1 MKFKIEN
8 KTKRYIFYLI
18 ILLIL
23 YYFVETLPL
32 RQRQS
37 RNDLVSE
44 NIKSLEDTTKE
55 LSDIIA
61 QDKEAINN
69 FFYNQKTSEKILG
82 LIKTYP
88 ADRELKISD
97 NVKIFLQQEG
107 NPVKISYKD
116 NEFEIVNTKVR
127 DSEDS
132 KNNAAITYDVLVTKN
147 PNAANNYELIHDLK
161 TYMVDSYGQDAFD
174 NFLDRIIEQTI
185 KENEELIN
193 KLNTGKKEKWVLN

>member
-44 NIKSLEDTTKE
+44 NIKSLENTTKE

-61 QDKEAINN
+61 HDKEAINN

-88 ADRELKISD
+88 ADRELKIND
-97 NVKIFLQQEG
+97 NVKVFLQQEG

-132 KNNAAITYDVLVTKN
+132 KNNVAITYDVLVTKN

-193 KLNTGKKEKWVLN
+193 KLNTGKKEK

>member
-37 RNDLVSE
+37 RNDMVSE

-88 ADRELKISD
+88 ADRELKIND

-132 KNNAAITYDVLVTKN
+132 KNNVATVSYTHLTLPTSDLV
-147 PNAANNYELIHDLK
+147 
-161 TYMVDSYGQDAFD
+161 
-174 NFLDRIIEQTI
+174 
-185 KENEELIN
+185 
-193 KLNTGKKEKWVLN
+193 

>member
-32 RQRQS
+32 RQRKS

-88 ADRELKISD
+88 ADRELKISE
-97 NVKIFLQQEG
+97 NVRIFLQQEG

-132 KNNAAITYDVLVTKN
+132 KNNVAITYDVLVTKN

>member
-97 NVKIFLQQEG
+97 NVRIFLQQEG
-107 NPVKISYKD
+107 NPVKISFKD

-132 KNNAAITYDVLVTKN
+132 KNNVAITYDVLVTKN

-193 KLNTGKKEKWVLN
+193 KLNTGKKEK

>member
-18 ILLIL
+18 ILIIL

-132 KNNAAITYDVLVTKN
+132 KNNVAITYDVLVTKN

-193 KLNTGKKEKWVLN
+193 KLNTGKKKK

>member
-37 RNDLVSE
+37 RNDMVSE

-132 KNNAAITYDVLVTKN
+132 KNNVAITYDVLVTKN

-193 KLNTGKKEKWVLN
+193 KLNTGKKEK

>member
-132 KNNAAITYDVLVTKN
+132 KNNVAITYDVLVTKN

-174 NFLDRIIEQTI
+174 SFLDRIIEQTI

-193 KLNTGKKEKWVLN
+193 KLNTGKKEK

>member
-97 NVKIFLQQEG
+97 NVRIFLQQEG
-107 NPVKISYKD
+107 NPVKISFKD

-132 KNNAAITYDVLVTKN
+132 KNNVAITYDVLVTKN

-174 NFLDRIIEQTI
+174 NFLDRTIEQTI

-193 KLNTGKKEKWVLN
+193 KLNTGKKEK

>member
-97 NVKIFLQQEG
+97 NVRIFLQQEG
-107 NPVKISYKD
+107 NPVKISFKD

-132 KNNAAITYDVLVTKN
+132 KNNVAITYDVLVTKN

>member
-88 ADRELKISD
+88 ADRELKISE
-97 NVKIFLQQEG
+97 NVRIFLQQEG

-132 KNNAAITYDVLVTKN
+132 KNNVAITYDVLVTKN

>member
-37 RNDLVSE
+37 RNDMVSE

-88 ADRELKISD
+88 ADRELKIND

-132 KNNAAITYDVLVTKN
+132 KNNVAITYDVLVTKN

-193 KLNTGKKEKWVLN
+193 KLNTGKKEK

>member
-1 MKFKIEN
+1 MKIKIEN

-132 KNNAAITYDVLVTKN
+132 KNNVAITYDVLVTKN
-147 PNAANNYELIHDLK
+147 PNTANNYELIHDLK
-161 TYMVDSYGQDAFD
+161 TYMVDYYGQDAFD

>member
-37 RNDLVSE
+37 RNDMVSE

-107 NPVKISYKD
+107 NPVKNSYKD

-132 KNNAAITYDVLVTKN
+132 KNNVAITYDVLVTKN

>member
-61 QDKEAINN
+61 QDKEAIYN

-193 KLNTGKKEKWVLN
+193 KLNTGKKEK

>member
-61 QDKEAINN
+61 QDKGAINN

-88 ADRELKISD
+88 ADRELKIND

-107 NPVKISYKD
+107 NPVKISYKG

-127 DSEDS
+127 DSDDS
-132 KNNAAITYDVLVTKN
+132 KNNVAITYDVLVTKN

-161 TYMVDSYGQDAFD
+161 TYMVDSYGQDALD

-193 KLNTGKKEKWVLN
+193 KLNTGKKEK

>member
-8 KTKRYIFYLI
+8 KTKRYIFYII

-44 NIKSLEDTTKE
+44 NIRSLEDTTKE

>member
-37 RNDLVSE
+37 RNDMVSE

-88 ADRELKISD
+88 ADRELKIND

-132 KNNAAITYDVLVTKN
+132 KNNVAITYDVLVTKN

>member
-23 YYFVETLPL
+23 YFFVETLPL

-88 ADRELKISD
+88 ADRELKIND

-107 NPVKISYKD
+107 NPVKISYKG

-132 KNNAAITYDVLVTKN
+132 KNNVAITYDVLVTKN
-147 PNAANNYELIHDLK
+147 PNSINNYELIHDLK

>member
-44 NIKSLEDTTKE
+44 NIKLLEDTTKE

-174 NFLDRIIEQTI
+174 SFLDRIIEQTI

>member
-37 RNDLVSE
+37 RNDMVSE

-132 KNNAAITYDVLVTKN
+132 KNNVAITYDVLVTKN

>member
-44 NIKSLEDTTKE
+44 NIKSLENTTKE

-61 QDKEAINN
+61 HDKEAINN

-88 ADRELKISD
+88 ADRELKIND
-97 NVKIFLQQEG
+97 NVKVFLQQEG

-132 KNNAAITYDVLVTKN
+132 KNNVAITYDVLVTKN

>member
-37 RNDLVSE
+37 RNDMVSE

-61 QDKEAINN
+61 HDKEAMNN

-88 ADRELKISD
+88 DDRELKIND
-97 NVKIFLQQEG
+97 NIKIFLQQEG
-107 NPVKISYKD
+107 NPVKVSYKD

-127 DSEDS
+127 DSDDS
-132 KNNAAITYDVLVTKN
+132 KNNVAITYDVLVTKN

-174 NFLDRIIEQTI
+174 NFLDRVIEQTI

>member
-37 RNDLVSE
+37 RNDFVSE

-132 KNNAAITYDVLVTKN
+132 KNNVAITYDVLVTKN

-193 KLNTGKKEKWVLN
+193 KLNTGKKEK

>member
-18 ILLIL
+18 ILIIL

-61 QDKEAINN
+61 YDKEAINN

-132 KNNAAITYDVLVTKN
+132 KNNVAITYDVLVTKN

-193 KLNTGKKEKWVLN
+193 KLNTGKKKK

>member
-37 RNDLVSE
+37 RNDMVSE

-61 QDKEAINN
+61 HDKEAMNN
-69 FFYNQKTSEKILG
+69 FFYNQKTSEKIVG

-88 ADRELKISD
+88 DERELKIND
-97 NVKIFLQQEG
+97 NIKIFLQQEG
-107 NPVKISYKD
+107 NPVKVSYKD

-127 DSEDS
+127 DSDDS
-132 KNNAAITYDVLVTKN
+132 KNNVAITYDVLVTKN

-174 NFLDRIIEQTI
+174 NFLDRVIEQTI

>member
-32 RQRQS
+32 RQRKS

-88 ADRELKISD
+88 ADRELKISE
-97 NVKIFLQQEG
+97 NVRIFLQQEG

-132 KNNAAITYDVLVTKN
+132 KNNVAITYDVLVTKN

-193 KLNTGKKEKWVLN
+193 KLNTGKKEK

>member
-18 ILLIL
+18 ILIIL

-61 QDKEAINN
+61 QDKEAINK

-107 NPVKISYKD
+107 NPVKISYKG

-127 DSEDS
+127 EREDS
-132 KNNAAITYDVLVTKN
+132 KNNVAITYDVLVTKN

>member
-88 ADRELKISD
+88 ADRELKIND

-132 KNNAAITYDVLVTKN
+132 KNNVAITYDVLVTKN

>member
-132 KNNAAITYDVLVTKN
+132 KNNVAITYDVLVTKN

>member
-116 NEFEIVNTKVR
+116 NEFEIVNTKVKE
-127 DSEDS
+127 SEDS
-132 KNNAAITYDVLVTKN
+132 KNNVAITYDVLVTKN

>member
-61 QDKEAINN
+61 QDKEAIYN

>member
-37 RNDLVSE
+37 RNDLFSE

-61 QDKEAINN
+61 QDKEAIYN

>member
-97 NVKIFLQQEG
+97 NVRIFLQQEG
-107 NPVKISYKD
+107 NPVKISFKD

-132 KNNAAITYDVLVTKN
+132 KNNVAITYDVLVTKN

-174 NFLDRIIEQTI
+174 NFLDRTIEQTI

>member
-37 RNDLVSE
+37 RNDMVSE

-61 QDKEAINN
+61 HDKEAMNN

-88 ADRELKISD
+88 DDRELKIND
-97 NVKIFLQQEG
+97 NIKIFLQQEG
-107 NPVKISYKD
+107 NPVKVSYKD

-127 DSEDS
+127 DSDDS
-132 KNNAAITYDVLVTKN
+132 KNNVAITYDVLVTKN

-174 NFLDRIIEQTI
+174 NFLDRVIEQTI

-193 KLNTGKKEKWVLN
+193 KLNTGKKEK

>member
-61 QDKEAINN
+61 QDKEAIYN

-147 PNAANNYELIHDLK
+147 PNADNNYELIHDLK

>member
-37 RNDLVSE
+37 RNDMVSE

-132 KNNAAITYDVLVTKN
+132 KNNVAITYDVLVTKN

-174 NFLDRIIEQTI
+174 NFLDMIIEQTI

-193 KLNTGKKEKWVLN
+193 KLNTGKKEK

>member
-18 ILLIL
+18 ILIIL

-32 RQRQS
+32 RQSQS
-37 RNDLVSE
+37 RNDMVSE

-61 QDKEAINN
+61 HDKEAINN

-88 ADRELKISD
+88 ADRELKIND
-97 NVKIFLQQEG
+97 NVKVFLQQDG

-132 KNNAAITYDVLVTKN
+132 KNNVAITYDVLVKKN

>member
-132 KNNAAITYDVLVTKN
+132 KNNVAITYDVLVTKN

-193 KLNTGKKEKWVLN
+193 KLNTGKKEK

>member
-132 KNNAAITYDVLVTKN
+132 KNNVAITYDVLVTKN

-174 NFLDRIIEQTI
+174 SFLDRIIEQTI

>member
-37 RNDLVSE
+37 RNDFVSE

-132 KNNAAITYDVLVTKN
+132 KNNVAITYDVLVTKN